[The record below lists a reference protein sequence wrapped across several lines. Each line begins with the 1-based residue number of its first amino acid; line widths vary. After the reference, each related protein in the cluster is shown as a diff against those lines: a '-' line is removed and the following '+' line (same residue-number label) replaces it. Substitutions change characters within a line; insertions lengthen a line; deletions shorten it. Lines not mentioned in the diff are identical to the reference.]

1 MLVEDLFLRGLA
13 DGEEAR
19 TALEGWQ
26 WHWQR
31 RRMREIGTW
40 LRHGCYVV
48 VKGERVRL
56 EVETWSPWHQVCG
69 TGLGYLEIKG
79 KLV

>member
-1 MLVEDLFLRGLA
+1 MEKRQGQLWRDGSGIGREGGCGKLALGL
-13 DGEEAR
+13 DMVG
-19 TALEGWQ
+19 
-26 WHWQR
+26 
-31 RRMREIGTW
+31 
-40 LRHGCYVV
+40 RHGCYVV